1 MNIPS
6 TPGWE
11 TFNVEDDGE
20 LYRFTT
26 SVKVTDLQGNPIE
39 YGGII
44 LAYSYE
50 DAVEIAE
57 SIEFPPTKVIGVL
70 GGRVHLHTFN

>member
-11 TFNVEDDGE
+11 HFDTEDDGE
-20 LYRFTT
+20 LRRFTT
-26 SVKVTDLQGNPIE
+26 SVKVQDTQGNEIE

-44 LAYSYE
+44 LAYTYE
-50 DAVEIAE
+50 EAVEIAA
-57 SIEFPPTKVIGVL
+57 SIEFPPTEVRGVL
-70 GGRVHLHTFN
+70 GGRVHQHIFN